1 MKPRK
6 LLSIGAAMLALGGTA
21 AMGVIVRSTALATAA
36 PNAKKAAQEARA
48 AQKALAARK
57 AEAAVAHAEQ
67 AVANDP
73 RRADYRTLLG
83 QAYLRSGRFTAAA
96 QALRDAL
103 ALDPD
108 NGTAALNLALAS
120 IGTGDWGGART
131 LLQTHAAQIPATDRG
146 LATALAGD
154 PGSAIEILAAA
165 VRAPDATARTRQNL
179 ALALALAGRWGEAK
193 AVAAM
198 DIAPD
203 QLNARLVQWASFAR
217 PANAYDQVA
226 ALLGVRAVQDAGQP
240 VALALAK
247 QPDFAALTPAPT
259 PTPTPTLSVELDPAP
274 IPVSEPAPAPM
285 FTPVP
290 IPARTPAA
298 KPLAKPT
305 PTRVAA
311 AKPAKPAVASP
322 APVRAAVGPFV
333 VQLGAFAN
341 AGVARDAWQ
350 KLSGRV
356 PALGRL
362 KPQGATVPSGSA
374 SLYRLSVGGFVRNDA
389 DALCRAVKTGGG
401 TCFVRIAAGDA
412 VASWYK
418 PAARVGLAA
427 R

>member
-1 MKPRK
+1 MKSRK
-6 LLSIGAAMLALGGTA
+6 LLSIGAALLALGGTA
-21 AMGVIVRSTALATAA
+21 ATGVLVHGAASATVAQ
-36 PNAKKAAQEARA
+36 NAKKAAREARA

-73 RRADYRTLLG
+73 QRGDYRTLLG
-83 QAYLRSGRFTAAA
+83 QAYLLAGRFTSAA

-103 ALDPD
+103 ALNPED
-108 NGTAALNLALAS
+108 GRAALNLALAS
-120 IGTGDWGGART
+120 IGTGDWGGARM
-131 LLQTHAAQIPATDRG
+131 LLQAHAARIPAADLG

-154 PGSAIEILAAA
+154 PNAALEILAPA

-198 DIAPD
+198 DVAPD
-203 QLNARLVQWASFAR
+203 QLNARLLQWASFAR

-226 ALLGVRAVQDAGQP
+226 AILGVQAVQDAGQP

-259 PTPTPTLSVELDPAP
+259 PTVAPEPEPEP
-274 IPVSEPAPAPM
+274 IPVNDPI
-285 FTPVP
+285 PVP
-290 IPARTPAA
+290 VF
-298 KPLAKPT
+298 K
-305 PTRVAA
+305 
-311 AKPAKPAVASP
+311 P
-322 APVRAAVGPFV
+322 APVRVAKPKPVKPLPSTPAPVIAASGRYV

-341 AGVARDAWQ
+341 ARVARDAWQ

-356 PALGRL
+356 SALRSL
-362 KPQGATVPSGSA
+362 KPQGATVPSGTA
-374 SLYRLSVGGFVRNDA
+374 TLYRLSVGGFARNDA
-389 DALCRAVKTGGG
+389 DGLCRTVKSGGG
-401 TCFVRIAAGDA
+401 TCFVRTAAGDA

-418 PAARVGLAA
+418 PAGRIGLAA

>member
-1 MKPRK
+1 MKFRK
-6 LLSIGAAMLALGGTA
+6 LLSIGAALLALGGTA
-21 AMGVIVRSTALATAA
+21 ATGLMVHGAA
-36 PNAKKAAQEARA
+36 FASVASNAKKAAREARA
-48 AQKALAARK
+48 AQKALAAHK
-57 AEAAVAHAEQ
+57 AAAAVAHAEQ

-73 RRADYRTLLG
+73 QRGDYRTLLG
-83 QAYLRSGRFTAAA
+83 QAYLLAGRFTSAG

-103 ALDPD
+103 ALNPED
-108 NGTAALNLALAS
+108 GRAALNLALAS

-131 LLQTHAAQIPATDRG
+131 LLQAHAARIPAADLG

-154 PGSAIEILAAA
+154 PNAALEILAPA

-198 DIAPD
+198 DVAPD
-203 QLNARLVQWASFAR
+203 QLNARMLQWASFAR

-226 ALLGVRAVQDAGQP
+226 AVLGVQAVQDGGQP

-247 QPDFAALTPAPT
+247 QPDFAALTPT
-259 PTPTPTLSVELDPAP
+259 PTPTVSAEPEPQPEP
-274 IPVSEPAPAPM
+274 IPVNEPAPAPV
-285 FTPVP
+285 PVF
-290 IPARTPAA
+290 
-298 KPLAKPT
+298 KPT
-305 PTRVAA
+305 PVRM
-311 AKPAKPAVASP
+311 AKPKPVKPLPPKP
-322 APVRAAVGPFV
+322 APVTAASGPYV

-356 PALGRL
+356 AALRSL
-362 KPQGATVPSGSA
+362 KPQGATVPGGTA
-374 SLYRLSVGGFVRNDA
+374 TLYRLSVGGFARNDA
-389 DALCRAVKTGGG
+389 DGVCRAVKTGGG
-401 TCFVRIAAGDA
+401 SCFVRMAAGDA

-418 PAARVGLAA
+418 PANRVGIAA

>member
-1 MKPRK
+1 MKMKRRH
-6 LLSIGAAMLALGGTA
+6 LFSIGAALLALGGTA
-21 AMGVIVRSTALATAA
+21 ATSVAVRGSAFATVA
-36 PNAKKAAQEARA
+36 PNARKAAHEARA

-73 RRADYRTLLG
+73 QRGDYRALLG
-83 QAYLRSGRFTAAA
+83 QAYLLAGRFTAAR

-103 ALDPD
+103 SLDPD
-108 NGTAALNLALAS
+108 NGRVALNLALAS
-120 IGTGDWGGART
+120 IGTGDWGGARA
-131 LLQTHAAQIPATDRG
+131 LLESHAALIPATDRG

-154 PGSAIEILAAA
+154 PGGAIEILAPA
-165 VRAPDATARTRQNL
+165 VRGPDTSARTRQNL

-198 DIAPD
+198 DVAPD
-203 QLNARLVQWASFAR
+203 QLNARLMQWASFAR

-240 VALALAK
+240 VALALTR
-247 QPDFAALTPAPT
+247 QPDVAAL
-259 PTPTPTLSVELDPAP
+259 V
-274 IPVSEPAPAPM
+274 PAPAPAA
-285 FTPVP
+285 TPEPEPETEPNPVP
-290 IPARTPAA
+290 VNDPMPAPVFKPA
-298 KPLAKPT
+298 

-311 AKPAKPAVASP
+311 AKPIKPAAP
-322 APVRAAVGPFV
+322 KAAPVRTTAGPYV

-350 KLSGRV
+350 KLNGRV
-356 PALGRL
+356 AALGRL
-362 KPQGATVPSGSA
+362 KPQGATVAAGKA
-374 SLYRLSVGGFVRNDA
+374 SLYRLSVGGFARTDA
-389 DALCRAVKTGGG
+389 DALCRAVRSGGG
-401 TCFVRIAAGDA
+401 TCFVRMAAGDA

-418 PAARVGLAA
+418 PATRIGLAA